1 MAIIR
6 IGLKELRK
14 ILREEILLEEEN
26 KATDQ
31 PGEDSIDMQI
41 DRYFMDFE
49 TEARSLKKEGR
60 DWHRTMRR
68 LMEAD
73 DEEEEKEE
81 EDDEEKDEEEG
92 EDEEKKTEKGSVE
105 DIEIESFV
113 NGVIRLIDNYDSL
126 LEVRN
131 TILRRASNFLNKN
144 YDTEVVDAFHGKL
157 KDDHGM
163 EIGKSR
169 DEYFSDNFSAP
180 MSDRAGGA
188 GGGGGA

>member
-6 IGLKELRK
+6 IGLRELRK

-73 DEEEEKEE
+73 EDESEDEKEDEGEKEE
-81 EDDEEKDEEEG
+81 
-92 EDEEKKTEKGSVE
+92 KKPEKGTAD

-113 NGVIRLIDNYDSL
+113 NGIIRLIDNYDSL

-180 MSDRAGGA
+180 ISDRAGGG